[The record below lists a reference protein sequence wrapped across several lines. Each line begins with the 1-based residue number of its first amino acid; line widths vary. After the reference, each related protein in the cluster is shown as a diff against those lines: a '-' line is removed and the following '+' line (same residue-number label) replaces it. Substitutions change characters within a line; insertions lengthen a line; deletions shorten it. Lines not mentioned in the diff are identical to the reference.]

1 MLEVGRVALEGPSTE
16 LAEDE
21 SVRNSYLGY

>member
-1 MLEVGRVALEGPSTE
+1 VLEVGHVALEGPSAE
-16 LAEDE
+16 LAENE